1 MSAIDMIETASEVV
15 DAASTQTAI
24 TSLAP
29 LEKIAAG
36 LALLSAEKRDFDV
49 TTTAGDKAA
58 REFRRKCVKLRTSM
72 EAAYETVNRPM
83 LDAQAQAR
91 KLLKDITASVKALED
106 PVHADI
112 VAEETRKAAEK
123 ARKEQAERERIAA
136 HQVAIEEIHMA
147 AHEGVGKSSEAIR
160 ALIVRIEGVETAT
173 NFEEMRPIAERAKT
187 ATLDKL
193 EALEVAALAQEA
205 AAARLAA
212 ERAEL
217 ERLRIESE
225 AREKAERERIAAEHK
240 AEAARL
246 AAERVEFDRQQAT
259 ARAEQEAIATA
270 ALAARQA
277 ADAQAAAERAEADRQ
292 AKAVRDAEELRQRE
306 ERAKQ
311 QAELDAQASALRAQ
325 QNEADRIAREARLA
339 QEQKEA
345 AERVIAV
352 AAAREKADAERATKQ
367 AAEDAERARLKA
379 ADEAD
384 RRGRDAWAD
393 LAEALE
399 YAIDRCDIGGWCLEQ
414 AQAALKKAG
423 RL

>member
-1 MSAIDMIETASEVV
+1 MIEPAEVADELV

-36 LALLSAEKRDFDV
+36 LALLTAEKREFDV

-83 LDAQAQAR
+83 LEAQAQAR
-91 KLLKDITASVKALED
+91 KLLKEITASVKALED

-112 VAEETRKAAEK
+112 VAEETRKSAEK

-136 HQVAIEEIHMA
+136 HQAAIEEIHMA

-173 NFEEMRPIAERAKT
+173 NFEELRPIAERAKS

-193 EALEVAALAQEA
+193 EAQEVAALEQEA
-205 AAARLAA
+205 TAARLAA

-217 ERLRIESE
+217 ERLRIEAE

-246 AAERVEFDRQQAT
+246 AAERVEFDRQQAA

-270 ALAARQA
+270 ALAARRA
-277 ADAQAAAERAEADRQ
+277 ADAQAAAERADADRQ
-292 AKAVRDAEELRQRE
+292 AKAIRDAEELRQRE
-306 ERAKQ
+306 ERATQ
-311 QAELDAQASALRAQ
+311 QAWLDEHAAALRQ
-325 QNEADRIAREARLA
+325 QRHEADRIAREARLA

-345 AERVIAV
+345 AERAIAV
-352 AAAREKADAERATKQ
+352 AAAREKADAERVEKQ
-367 AAEDAERARLKA
+367 AAEDAERERLRA

-384 RRGRDAWAD
+384 RRGRDAWCA
-393 LAEALE
+393 LAAVCEALLN
-399 YAIDRCDIGGWCLEQ
+399 AHLHLPTMRTAAAD
-414 AQAALKKAG
+414 ALKLAG